1 MAQHTQ
7 QSIQLIKRYE
17 SCQSWDSITSN
28 RPRNFI
34 LSLKYLFAFDAQPT
48 RLSNCQCMAM
58 LSTSFRLLT
67 HFVRLLAC
75 SLTLILSIHSHQ
87 YGLVIEKHFT
97 IPKQKHTHTYTHI
110 HRKIRTESHLQLLV
124 AGFNFGNGFLCSL
137 NFSLKAFARVVGVAA
152 VSYFCFLFSSSLC
165 FSIGC
170 GICLHS
176 ICSHIQNASG
186 YNFFLSLILSAA
198 VRVVNGRVV
207 IFRFA

>member
-48 RLSNCQCMAM
+48 RLSNCQRMAM

-67 HFVRLLAC
+67 HFVRLLA
-75 SLTLILSIHSHQ
+75 HSHSQ
-87 YGLVIEKHFT
+87 HSFSSIWTSYREAFHYSKT
-97 IPKQKHTHTYTHI
+97 KTHTHI
-110 HRKIRTESHLQLLV
+110 HRKIRTESHLQVLV
-124 AGFNFGNGFLCSL
+124 AGFNFVNGFLCSL

-176 ICSHIQNASG
+176 KCSHIQNASG